1 MLGLS
6 IGKILVII
14 GVVLAVW
21 RGLKMVTQ
29 LRDRLD
35 LQEKLRAQREQD
47 AARTAAAR
55 PTELV
60 ECPKCGTFVPNGTI
74 CLSKEQCR
82 LKPAA

>member
-21 RGLKMVTQ
+21 RGLKMVTA

-35 LQEKLRAQREQD
+35 LQEKLRAQRE
-47 AARTAAAR
+47 RETTRAAAR